1 MIGKKCSFVLLALG
15 ILAIIVGV
23 VIEVVPDQI
32 MPDLLKKNL
41 AIVPESEIFK
51 SWSEPDK
58 LPVTMQFT
66 FFDIKNNLM
75 TKANNESTDK
85 PIEEGGMPI
94 VEERGPYV
102 YREKKIRSNVIF
114 NEDQTQLSFS
124 ERTEYEFDEEA
135 SNGKE
140 VSR

>member
-85 PIEEGGMPI
+85 PIEEGGMPV
-94 VEERGPYV
+94 VEEKGPYV
-102 YREKKIRSNVIF
+102 YREKKIRSNVNF